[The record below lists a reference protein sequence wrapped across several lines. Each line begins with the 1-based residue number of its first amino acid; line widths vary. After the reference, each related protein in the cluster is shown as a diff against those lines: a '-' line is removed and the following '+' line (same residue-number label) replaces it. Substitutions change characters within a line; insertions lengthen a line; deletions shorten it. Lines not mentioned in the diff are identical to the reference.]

1 MSIVTRPREADTAPP
16 NVKPF
21 PKAPAAP
28 GSVAGHNRPP
38 LDIEA
43 RAAFDDAL
51 DQRDGFRDR
60 IKALIGAADRAVATD
75 EDTAGKCGEL
85 VKQIRAATKV
95 VEDAH
100 TTIKAPYLAAGRAID
115 AAKNELV
122 TPLDAAKRQVE
133 AKQTQFLRE
142 QEAIRQA
149 ELRRQREAEEAR
161 RRAEAERLAAERA
174 AQQADDEAAPIVA
187 EPVFS
192 PPPAPEPE
200 RAIIRGDYGAA
211 VSGTKVWLCQVED
224 YEVAFIAV
232 ANNSKVREAIDT
244 AIKAMVRGGVHE
256 IPGVRIWADIKA
268 SNR

>member
-1 MSIVTRPREADTAPP
+1 MGIVRRAATEPLANDNPRVVVG
-16 NVKPF
+16 N
-21 PKAPAAP
+21 
-28 GSVAGHNRPP
+28 NRPP

-51 DQRDGFRDR
+51 DQREGFRAR
-60 IKALIGAADRAVATD
+60 IEDLIGASERAVATD
-75 EDTAGKCGEL
+75 EDTAGRCGEL

-100 TTIKAPYLAAGRAID
+100 GTTKGPYLAAGRAVD
-115 AAKNELV
+115 AAKNEIV
-122 TPLDAAKRQVE
+122 TRLDAAKRIVE
-133 AKQTQFLRE
+133 GKQTVFLRE

-161 RRAEAERLAAERA
+161 LREERERQLAEERELAKEIAGGIMDSA
-174 AQQADDEAAPIVA
+174 AIVA
-187 EPVFS
+187 ARAPEPAPAF
-192 PPPAPEPE
+192 APEPE
-200 RAIIRGDYGAA
+200 RQIIRGDYGA
-211 VSGTKVWLCQVED
+211 VTSGQKVWLSQVED

-256 IPGVRIWADIKA
+256 IPGVRIWSDIKA